1 MNKTEKYA
9 INKLTCNFKDKK
21 IENEYFDSMMKKD
34 TRYFKPLILLVAI
47 VYILFMIPEYL
58 FLSNESN
65 YLNLIAIRTLT
76 LVIILCLYHMVKRS
90 KDSNTIS
97 MLVSIIEII
106 LVGSYFV
113 LVSQY
118 DTVEFFLKVMDM
130 IILITVVFMLPNK
143 FNNKVVV
150 SLILYA
156 GFFFMAWERFQYVE
170 NQHFAAGMVYSFLMI
185 FIITITYYKV
195 NYYNRVNYTHELELK
210 ILSETDHLTGIYNRI
225 KFDDE
230 LDRWIRHKARY
241 KGSLSLIMMDFDE
254 FKLINDRYGHLA
266 GDRVLKDGVDVIKK
280 IVRNTDVFARWGGE
294 EFILLLP
301 ETSCDKAVA
310 LAERIR
316 KALEEYEFHTGDR
329 VTCSFGVVE
338 IVEGETMQNAVNRV
352 DELLYKAKGNGRNR
366 VERQEKQ

>member
-1 MNKTEKYA
+1 MDKTEKYA
-9 INKLTCNFKDKK
+9 ISKLTCNFKDKK

-34 TRYFKPLILLVAI
+34 KKYLSPLILLVAI
-47 VYILFMIPEYL
+47 VYTLFMIPEYL
-58 FLSNESN
+58 FLSNGSN
-65 YLNLIAIRTLT
+65 YLHLVAIRILT
-76 LVIILCLYHMVKRS
+76 LVIILYLYHMVKKSR
-90 KDSNTIS
+90 DSNKIS
-97 MLVSIIEII
+97 LLISIIELI
-106 LVGSYFV
+106 LAGSYFV
-113 LVSQY
+113 LISQY
-118 DTVEFFLKVMDM
+118 DTVEFFLKVMDLLV
-130 IILITVVFMLPNK
+130 LISVIFILPNK
-143 FNNKVVV
+143 FGNKVIV
-150 SLILYA
+150 SLILYGSFFIMA
-156 GFFFMAWERFQYVE
+156 GYKFQYVE

-185 FIITITYYKV
+185 FILTITYYKV

-241 KGSLSLIMMDFDE
+241 KGALSLIMMDFDE

-266 GDRVLKDGVDVIKK
+266 GDRVLKDGVNVIKK
-280 IVRNTDVFARWGGE
+280 IVRNTDIFARWGGE

-301 ETSCDKAVA
+301 ETSCDKAAA

-366 VERQEKQ
+366 VERQERK